1 MGLAG
6 LAVIAFG
13 LWLRFG
19 GPMAE
24 FATDKKSPELFFMG
38 LYVLVGAGAIMSAVG
53 FFGCC
58 GAARESQCLIGTF
71 FACLLVIFAGEVT
84 AGVFA
89 FIGKKV
95 AIQEAQKI
103 YEDAYEDY
111 MKNPVGKMNSTIYR
125 YHVAVSTPPPAHLTP
140 VSHCPLESRI
150 PPSELQCCGKGNV
163 EQQTGLPCP
172 ENIQL
177 PKNCLVEIQNVIDT
191 HLHLVGIVG
200 IAIASIT
207 VEHAVCASSVPVQ
220 GVHIPQGHSASHTQP
235 LFAKNQQRDK
245 CHCKKTRPFIQMQ
258 KVLGEK
264 TCPRRFRLK
273 EEGERARLRDTKKPN
288 CEFKGPLKSTLSSPF
303 VPKASLWLRSG
314 AGVEPRSRKAA
325 PLSDLWR
332 IELACGSQTKSE
344 SGQKKTHSTLISS
357 VSASVTITASTG
369 LLPQPLALSWGQK
382 AGKKDGTF
390 LQK

>member
-1 MGLAG
+1 QLAG

-38 LYVLVGAGAIMSAVG
+38 K
-53 FFGCC
+53 F
-58 GAARESQCLIGTF
+58 QCWEGSSLQPWLHPDSLLPPQF

-111 MKNPVGKMNSTIYR
+111 MKNPVGKVNSTIYR
-125 YHVAVSTPPPAHLTP
+125 YHVA
-140 VSHCPLESRI
+140 
-150 PPSELQCCGKGNV
+150 LQCCGKGNV

-177 PKNCLVEIQNVIDT
+177 PKASNCLVEIQNVIDT

-207 VEHAVCASSVPVQ
+207 IFGMIFSMILC
-220 GVHIPQGHSASHTQP
+220 
-235 LFAKNQQRDK
+235 
-245 CHCKKTRPFIQMQ
+245 C
-258 KVLGEK
+258 
-264 TCPRRFRLK
+264 
-273 EEGERARLRDTKKPN
+273 
-288 CEFKGPLKSTLSSPF
+288 
-303 VPKASLWLRSG
+303 
-314 AGVEPRSRKAA
+314 
-325 PLSDLWR
+325 
-332 IELACGSQTKSE
+332 
-344 SGQKKTHSTLISS
+344 
-357 VSASVTITASTG
+357 TIRNMREMI
-369 LLPQPLALSWGQK
+369 
-382 AGKKDGTF
+382 
-390 LQK
+390 

>member
-1 MGLAG
+1 QLAG
-6 LAVIAFG
+6 LVIIAFG

-103 YEDAYEDY
+103 YIDAYEDY
-111 MKNPVGKMNSTIYR
+111 MKSPVGKVNSTIYR
-125 YHVAVSTPPPAHLTP
+125 YHVA
-140 VSHCPLESRI
+140 
-150 PPSELQCCGKGNV
+150 LQCCGKGNV
-163 EQQTGLPCP
+163 EQPAVLPCP

-177 PKNCLVEIQNVIDT
+177 PKASGLCPDCSNHFFMSNCLVEIQNVIDT
-191 HLHLVGIVG
+191 NLHLVGIVG

-207 VEHAVCASSVPVQ
+207 IFGMIFSMVLCCT
-220 GVHIPQGHSASHTQP
+220 IR
-235 LFAKNQQRDK
+235 NMRDM
-245 CHCKKTRPFIQMQ
+245 I
-258 KVLGEK
+258 
-264 TCPRRFRLK
+264 
-273 EEGERARLRDTKKPN
+273 
-288 CEFKGPLKSTLSSPF
+288 
-303 VPKASLWLRSG
+303 
-314 AGVEPRSRKAA
+314 
-325 PLSDLWR
+325 
-332 IELACGSQTKSE
+332 
-344 SGQKKTHSTLISS
+344 
-357 VSASVTITASTG
+357 
-369 LLPQPLALSWGQK
+369 
-382 AGKKDGTF
+382 
-390 LQK
+390 

>member
-1 MGLAG
+1 AVGFQGSTRSLTALFVLQLAG

-38 LYVLVGAGAIMSAVG
+38 LYVLVGAGAIMAAVG

-125 YHVAVSTPPPAHLTP
+125 YHVANPEFL
-140 VSHCPLESRI
+140 PLRDGKI
-150 PPSELQCCGKGNV
+150 ELN
-163 EQQTGLPCP
+163 
-172 ENIQL
+172 
-177 PKNCLVEIQNVIDT
+177 NVIDT
-191 HLHLVGIVG
+191 HLRLVGIVG

-207 VEHAVCASSVPVQ
+207 IFGMIFS
-220 GVHIPQGHSASHTQP
+220 
-235 LFAKNQQRDK
+235 
-245 CHCKKTRPFIQMQ
+245 M
-258 KVLGEK
+258 VL
-264 TCPRRFRLK
+264 C
-273 EEGERARLRDTKKPN
+273 
-288 CEFKGPLKSTLSSPF
+288 C
-303 VPKASLWLRSG
+303 
-314 AGVEPRSRKAA
+314 
-325 PLSDLWR
+325 
-332 IELACGSQTKSE
+332 
-344 SGQKKTHSTLISS
+344 
-357 VSASVTITASTG
+357 TIRNMREMI
-369 LLPQPLALSWGQK
+369 
-382 AGKKDGTF
+382 
-390 LQK
+390 